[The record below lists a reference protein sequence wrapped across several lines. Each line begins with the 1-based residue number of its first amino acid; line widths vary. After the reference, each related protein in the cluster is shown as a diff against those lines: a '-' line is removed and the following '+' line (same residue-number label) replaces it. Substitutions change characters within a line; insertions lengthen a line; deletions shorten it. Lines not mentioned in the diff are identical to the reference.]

1 MNKHTND
8 KEDLLK
14 AARAV
19 FTNRYILTER
29 MHRFYAKETFR
40 LYHKKWKNGVLLA
53 GVITLG
59 AGILLATAL
68 PGWFKIAGGLI
79 IIAGCYFIFMSFF
92 GYLYGA
98 RASYKN
104 LEAQL
109 GTPPEVTVRFYPAF
123 FSVETGSKP
132 LNFYYKQI
140 TRRLEYDEMS
150 ILIVG
155 NGNSIAHGQIID
167 KAALSPKDL
176 ESYYNVLEHAGIL
189 PE

>member
-68 PGWFKIAGGLI
+68 PGWFKIAGGFI

>member
-1 MNKHTND
+1 MNNHKND
-8 KEDLLK
+8 KEDILN
-14 AARAV
+14 AAKV
-19 FTNRYILTER
+19 VLTNRYILTR
-29 MHRFYAKETFR
+29 GMHRFYARETFR
-40 LYHKKWKNGVLLA
+40 LYHKKWKNGVLLV

-59 AGILLATAL
+59 VGILAATSL
-68 PGWFKIAGGLI
+68 PGWFKIIGAVLI
-79 IIAGCYFIFMSFF
+79 LAGCYFIFMSFF

-98 RASYKN
+98 NAAYRN
-104 LEAQL
+104 LEESL

-123 FSVETGSKP
+123 FSVQTSDKP

-155 NGNSIAHGQIID
+155 RGNAIAHGQIID
-167 KAALSPKDL
+167 KAAMTPKDL
-176 ESYYNVLEHAGIL
+176 ENYYNVLEHAGIL